1 MADPIPGAPSPSP
14 RFALPQ
20 PNYQPLPGIDPSMA
34 MLLAPLLQSMTGGK
48 FLPQQFPAQGMFDQM
63 MSAKYQSATR
73 ANFAKAQETD
83 QAVILQSMKNMRS
96 DRGVNMSPLET
107 AQLNTFASIANSQPA
122 QMITGMLMGE
132 QNAED
137 LFFGRRG
144 SAVRLAESV
153 NKIGFSR
160 ADSVTGKDSMSA
172 KSLEQFSQDVYSN
185 LYGAGK
191 DLNDVSGFSAGRVG
205 NIMTDL
211 AERGLLPASMSK
223 LNAGQRKKAFDD
235 AGGRS
240 MTFSEDATEDTAIKN
255 AMGSGADVDEVAKLS
270 GGADAVRKVD
280 ATRVSNSIKG
290 YTEALSSVRQIFGDS
305 GMSNAPMQQLLAA
318 MEALTQNSMSAMSPG
333 KIENLMRRTQMASR
347 DSGVSL
353 EVLMGLSARSGAIAD
368 HYGLSREIAANSVV
382 TSMEAG
388 GAMQDTGSF
397 TPGFDRL
404 DKNAAT
410 LAVLD
415 ETQRADASPV
425 GKLFA
430 VAGRLAAEAGP
441 KSKFQDSNMG
451 KMVAALKRGEGT
463 YYDTTEKRDVD
474 IYKEFGR
481 DPDKIMRRLLGESG
495 TSTAQFGALYRD
507 RNTQEFAIPGAA
519 RNTMPES
526 LKTEIAGHL
535 SAQESVL
542 GIIGGGLNPDQKT
555 SLGQHIGRG
564 LSTALV
570 DNVNHTMKAPDRLKV
585 LRRAFEQSAVTFA
598 REQLGSGA
606 SVDDVMKRA
615 GDISKVGANNI
626 MGFKTEEQLNAF
638 LSVQQAEAGAL
649 TEAKGFGPLEQLR
662 QRLNDETMRNTQARS
677 RKNVVLAGF
686 PTTLGADG
694 SNVIQ
699 RFSDVVAGRPGAGT
713 GTAFEN
719 ILGLVDD
726 KSMREEI
733 IKSAAGGEPAL
744 IAAFDNLKTTYAAG
758 TVDTEEEKAAL
769 EEQLAKD
776 KNITAVQ
783 GMFAGTAAE
792 GLLSGKTA
800 YMSDQE
806 VANKLMA
813 DTKAAEHLGAVKA
826 AYNAAHSELDPNAV
840 DKIFANPNSAESKA
854 AYLEVAKSVPMRAA
868 LPGVFEDAGVGSD
881 VLTQNEFHTVNRA
894 HDAFGAGTN
903 HSQVKAIGKL
913 GAQLDTGD
921 VTGDTLLAAYGVD
934 VTDPKNGQQKAI
946 KDTLDKFMVSGG
958 SFEEVTKAMTAGSAT
973 PEQIQ
978 NVQNMAQ
985 MSRKINAIDGLS
997 KQGAAGFQ
1005 ARAEISAREVAFER
1019 AATAGELT
1027 GEIAEIAKKEKGT
1040 RSPDEQQKYDAALKD
1055 DAAFK
1060 KTLGDAGV
1068 DGDGKARKDVEQ
1080 EAERLT
1086 KEATGATDP
1095 TGIGAAVASAISG
1108 SLGKVFQDAIAG
1120 LAKSSAATGPF
1131 VLEGEISLKNLESA
1145 MANLLAKP
1153 KVESTGGSSPP
1164 VMA

>member
-1 MADPIPGAPSPSP
+1 MAYTIPGAPQPSP

-20 PNYQPLPGIDPSMA
+20 PNYQPLPGIDPSIA
-34 MLLAPLLQSMTGGK
+34 MLLAPLLQAMTGGK
-48 FLPQQFPAQGMFDQM
+48 FLPQQFPAQGMLDQM
-63 MSAKYQSATR
+63 MSAKYQSAAR
-73 ANFAKAQETD
+73 ANFEKAQKTD
-83 QAVILQSMKNMRS
+83 QTTILQSMMNMRS
-96 DRGVNMSPLET
+96 DRGAGMTPLET
-107 AQLNTFASIANSQPA
+107 AQLNTFAGIANSQPA
-122 QMITGMLMGE
+122 QMIAGMMMGE

-137 LFFGRRG
+137 FFFGRRG

-160 ADSVTGKDSMSA
+160 ADSVTGKDNMSA

-185 LYGAGK
+185 LYGPGK

-223 LNAGQRKKAFDD
+223 LNANQRKKAFDD
-235 AGGRS
+235 VGGRS
-240 MTFSEDATEDTAIKN
+240 MTFSEDATEDAAIKN
-255 AMGSGADVDEVAKLS
+255 AMGSGADIDEVAKLS

-388 GAMQDTGSF
+388 RAMQDTGSF
-397 TPGFDRL
+397 LPGFDRL

-425 GKLFA
+425 GKYLA
-430 VAGRLAAEAGP
+430 VASRLAAEAGP
-441 KSKFQDSNMG
+441 TSKFQDSNMG

-481 DPDKIMRRLLGESG
+481 DPDAIMRRLMSENG
-495 TSTAQFGALYRD
+495 TSVAQFGALYRD

-526 LKTEIAGHL
+526 LKNEIAGHIE
-535 SAQESVL
+535 SQESVL
-542 GIIGGGLNPDQKT
+542 SIIGGDLDPDQKT
-555 SLGQHIGRG
+555 ALGKHIGRG

-570 DNVNHTMKAPDRLKV
+570 DNVNHTMDAPERLKV

-598 REQLGSGA
+598 REQLGNGA
-606 SVDDVMKRA
+606 SVDEVMKRA
-615 GDISKVGANNI
+615 KDISKVGKGNI
-626 MGFKTEEQLNAF
+626 MGFETEEQLNAF

-662 QRLNDETMRNTQARS
+662 QRLNSKTMRETQDRS
-677 RKNVVLAGF
+677 RKNVIRAGF

-699 RFSDVVAGRPGAGT
+699 RFSDVVGGRPGSGS

-726 KSMREEI
+726 KDMREEI
-733 IKSAAGGEPAL
+733 IKSAAGGDKAL
-744 IAAFDNLKTTYAAG
+744 TAAFDDLQKTYAAG
-758 TVDTEEEKAAL
+758 SVATKEDKEKLAA
-769 EEQLAKD
+769 ELAGGTKTIAEVQAMFKD
-776 KNITAVQ
+776 
-783 GMFAGTAAE
+783 TAAE
-792 GLLSGKTA
+792 GLLADKKT

-806 VANKLMA
+806 VADRLKKVQTDENLRAIKIAYHSDHEELSA
-813 DTKAAEHLGAVKA
+813 DAI
-826 AYNAAHSELDPNAV
+826 
-840 DKIFANPNSAESKA
+840 DKIFADPNSAASKA
-854 AYLEVAKSVPMRAA
+854 AYLEIAKSGDVRKA
-868 LPGVFEDAGVGSD
+868 LNDVFTAAGVGRD
-881 VLTQNEFHTVNRA
+881 VLTENEFHTVNNS
-894 HDAFGAGTN
+894 HDAHAAGAN
-903 HSQVKAIGKL
+903 HSRVKAIGAL
-913 GAQLDTGD
+913 GAQLDTGG
-921 VTGDTLLAAYGVD
+921 VKGDTLLAAYGVTAND
-934 VTDPKNGQQKAI
+934 DI
-946 KDTLDKFMVSGG
+946 KKSLDKFMGG
-958 SFEEVTKAMTAGSAT
+958 RGSLEEVANAMTANRAT

-985 MSRKINAIDGLS
+985 MSRKINAIGGLS
-997 KQGAAGFQ
+997 TQGAAGFQ
-1005 ARAEISAREVAFER
+1005 ARAAVTAREVAFER
-1019 AATAGELT
+1019 AAAEGKLT
-1027 GEIAEIAKKEKGT
+1027 GDIANIAKIDKSKRT
-1040 RSPDEQQKYDAALKD
+1040 DDQQKKYEAALKD
-1055 DAAFK
+1055 EATFKETLEAA
-1060 KTLGDAGV
+1060 GDGE
-1068 DGDGKARKDVEQ
+1068 DGKARVAVEQ
-1080 EAERLT
+1080 EADRLT

-1095 TGIGAAVASAISG
+1095 TGIGAAVASAISD

-1131 VLEGEISLKNLESA
+1131 VLEGEISLNNLESA
-1145 MANLLAKP
+1145 MAHLLAKP
-1153 KVESTGGSSPP
+1153 QVESTGGSSPP
-1164 VMA
+1164 VVTTA